1 MELDIFLVILSGL
14 LFFLGLLGT
23 FAPILPGIPLAWIG
37 LLLSHFCSYTQTKIW
52 ILVVTGIL
60 SIAVMVLDTILQPWL
75 TKKSGGSKAGIWGST
90 IGLFISLFLGPI
102 FVIIAP
108 FLGAFIG
115 ELLNDSS
122 DIPKALKAAFGTFKG
137 FLLGTGIKMITIFIF
152 IWIFVFNLL
161 F

>member
-37 LLLSHFCSYTQTKIW
+37 LLLSRFCSYTQTKIW

-102 FVIIAP
+102 FIIIAP

-122 DIPKALKAAFGTFKG
+122 DIQKALKAAFGTFKG